1 MEREPMTIH
10 KLAKLIGE
18 SLVRGPKL
26 AFYQPDIPTPPK
38 WEDVRNAALTGY
50 TTALN
55 DVMDAILGDPQALE
69 DAFADWGRL
78 YMREEDLAEALSQ
91 LERSENLLEE
101 RQWEGIGIY
110 GSEH

>member
-1 MEREPMTIH
+1 VEREPMTIN

-38 WEDVRNAALTGY
+38 WKDVRDAALTGY

-55 DVMDAILGDPQALE
+55 DVMDAILGDTQALE

-78 YMREEDLAEALSQ
+78 YMREEDLIEALSQ
-91 LERSENLLEE
+91 LERSEDLLEE
-101 RQWEGIGIY
+101 SHWEGIGI
-110 GSEH
+110 

>member
-1 MEREPMTIH
+1 MERELMTIQR
-10 KLAKLIGE
+10 LAKLIGE

-38 WEDVRNAALTGY
+38 WEDVRDAALTGY
-50 TTALN
+50 TAALN

-69 DAFADWGRL
+69 DALADRGRL

-91 LERSENLLEE
+91 LERVADHLEE
-101 RQWEGIGIY
+101 SHWAGTGIY
-110 GSEH
+110 GSQH

>member
-1 MEREPMTIH
+1 VEREPMTIN

-26 AFYQPDIPTPPK
+26 AFYQPNIPTPPK
-38 WEDVRNAALTGY
+38 WEDVRDAALTGY

-55 DVMDAILGDPQALE
+55 DVMEAILGDTQALE
-69 DAFADWGRL
+69 DALADWGRL

-91 LERSENLLEE
+91 LEGSGDVLEE
-101 RQWEGIGIY
+101 SPWDGMAIY
-110 GSEH
+110 GSQH